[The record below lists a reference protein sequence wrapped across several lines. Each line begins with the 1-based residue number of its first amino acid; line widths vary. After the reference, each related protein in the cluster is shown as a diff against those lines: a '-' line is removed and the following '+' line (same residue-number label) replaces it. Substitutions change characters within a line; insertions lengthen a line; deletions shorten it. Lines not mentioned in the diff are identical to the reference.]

1 MGKTVAFTPFKK
13 LADYDYGVKGF
24 EVRFQEMIEKY
35 LEESGIKAPWWKYY
49 EGSIFREVLEIYELE
64 EEKQDHRILINLHE
78 YYQKVTEEVARRVR
92 ENDPVSYA
100 TFKRGRGL
108 NNDPISK

>member
-1 MGKTVAFTPFKK
+1 MEKAITFTPFKV
-13 LADYDYGVKGF
+13 LADYNYGVKGF

-35 LEESGIKAPWWKYY
+35 LEENGIHEPWWKYY

-64 EEKQDHRILINLHE
+64 EEKQNHMILANLGR

-92 ENDPVSYA
+92 DNDLVRRPQ
-100 TFKRGRGL
+100 
-108 NNDPISK
+108 